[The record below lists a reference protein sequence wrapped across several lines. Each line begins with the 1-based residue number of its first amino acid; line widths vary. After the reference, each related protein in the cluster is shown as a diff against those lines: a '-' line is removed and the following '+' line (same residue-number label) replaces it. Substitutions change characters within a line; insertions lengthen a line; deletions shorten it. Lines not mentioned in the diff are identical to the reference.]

1 MKVIVQLACNLDRIK
16 IPAARALVIW
26 IIGEYSAVGQIIP
39 KVVPSILN
47 YLAWSFTSEEP
58 DTKLQILNTAAKVL
72 IQIISV
78 CCPCALHIS
87 GPFVASMFLF

>member
-26 IIGEYSAVGQIIP
+26 IIGEYSVVGQIIP
-39 KVVPSILN
+39 KVVPSILK
-47 YLAWSFTSEEP
+47 YLALSFTSEEP

-72 IQIISV
+72 IQILFV
-78 CCPCALHIS
+78 CCHC
-87 GPFVASMFLF
+87 VAYQ